1 MSDAISVRSP
11 SVGQVLE
18 VLVAVGDT
26 VEAEDELLILESMK
40 LEIPVLAPRAG
51 TIASVETE
59 VEAQVRTDELLFTL
73 APA

>member
-1 MSDAISVRSP
+1 MSDPIAVRSP

-26 VEAEDELLILESMK
+26 VQAEDELLILESMK

-51 TIASVETE
+51 TIASLETE
-59 VEAQVRTDELLFTL
+59 VGAQVQTDATLLTL
-73 APA
+73 TAA

>member
-1 MSDAISVRSP
+1 MSDAIAVRSP

-40 LEIPVLAPRAG
+40 LEIPVLAPRRG
-51 TIASVETE
+51 TIASIETE
-59 VEAQVRTDELLFTL
+59 VDAQVQTDALLLTL
-73 APA
+73 SAI